1 MYPSIF
7 RKGHIGSLTLKN
19 RVVMTSM
26 TTGYAGLDGQPTEQ
40 LSSYYEERAKGGV
53 GLIMTEIFRVN
64 NVHGVA
70 FPRQLYAL
78 NPMNVQPLAQMVDRV
93 HQYGTKIMA
102 QIHHGGSTNSPE
114 MNGGRIVGPSPI
126 PNVSGIVPDALT
138 LEEIEELKGQFIG
151 TAAACQAAGFDGV
164 ELHGAHGYLLCEFLS
179 PAFNKR
185 DDQYGGSLEN
195 RCRLIAEMIQGIKA
209 VCGRDFPVGVRF
221 SCDEH
226 DPFHP
231 DSLKL
236 RDGVEIAK
244 CLEAAG
250 ADFLDVS
257 NGNYFC
263 PYGENEEPYS
273 YDQGWRAPETRAV
286 KEAVAIPVIGVSN
299 IKSPQVAEK
308 LLEEGVCDFVGLGR
322 SSIADPAWCR
332 KAAQGCDRAIHHC
345 IGCLYCFESLMT
357 VGYVRCSVNPRAG
370 REAALKGAPV
380 CDGGGRKIAVIGGGC
395 AGMEAAAV
403 LGSRGFDVTLY
414 EKDQT
419 LGGELKL
426 AGAAAPYKDKVAWL
440 IDTLESEM
448 EEAGVKVK
456 TGVCADPAMIRET
469 EPEAV
474 FLCAG
479 ARPICPDLPGIGSE
493 KVVTA
498 AQVLTEEKK
507 VCGKVLVA
515 GAGLTGLET
524 AEKIFR
530 LGDAESVTVI
540 DMVPQIGA
548 GMYPSIYI
556 DVVHQM
562 EGKPLTLLA
571 SRKLKEVTETG
582 IIAENLAEGKDE
594 EIPADFVV
602 LALGNRTDREMIR
615 TWEEAFDRVVCLGQT
630 HKNPGRIATSLTEA
644 YIAARGFDP
653 MA

>member
-1 MYPSIF
+1 M
-7 RKGHIGSLTLKN
+7 
-19 RVVMTSM
+19 
-26 TTGYAGLDGQPTEQ
+26 
-40 LSSYYEERAKGGV
+40 
-53 GLIMTEIFRVN
+53 
-64 NVHGVA
+64 
-70 FPRQLYAL
+70 
-78 NPMNVQPLAQMVDRV
+78 
-93 HQYGTKIMA
+93 
-102 QIHHGGSTNSPE
+102 
-114 MNGGRIVGPSPI
+114 
-126 PNVSGIVPDALT
+126 
-138 LEEIEELKGQFIG
+138 
-151 TAAACQAAGFDGV
+151 
-164 ELHGAHGYLLCEFLS
+164 
-179 PAFNKR
+179 
-185 DDQYGGSLEN
+185 
-195 RCRLIAEMIQGIKA
+195 
-209 VCGRDFPVGVRF
+209 
-221 SCDEH
+221 
-226 DPFHP
+226 
-231 DSLKL
+231 
-236 RDGVEIAK
+236 
-244 CLEAAG
+244 
-250 ADFLDVS
+250 
-257 NGNYFC
+257 
-263 PYGENEEPYS
+263 
-273 YDQGWRAPETRAV
+273 
-286 KEAVAIPVIGVSN
+286 
-299 IKSPQVAEK
+299 
-308 LLEEGVCDFVGLGR
+308 
-322 SSIADPAWCR
+322 
-332 KAAQGCDRAIHHC
+332 
-345 IGCLYCFESLMT
+345 
-357 VGYVRCSVNPRAG
+357 
-370 REAALKGAPV
+370 
-380 CDGGGRKIAVIGGGC
+380 
-395 AGMEAAAV
+395 
-403 LGSRGFDVTLY
+403 
-414 EKDQT
+414 
-419 LGGELKL
+419 
-426 AGAAAPYKDKVAWL
+426 AWL

-448 EEAGVKVK
+448 EEAGVRVK

-474 FLCAG
+474 FLCTG
-479 ARPICPDLPGIGSE
+479 ARAICPDLPGIGSE